1 MRRSARG
8 GVKENREDTETLL
21 SEQAQN
27 WPEVDTPAHRLV
39 IRLLRLQGL
48 LRQVSQTQLR
58 KFGLSGVEI
67 DTLATLRKMSPEDP
81 VRPSV
86 LSRHLLVTSGGM
98 TRALKSLSEKGL
110 IQLMPDAED
119 KRGKNIR
126 LTEKGKAL
134 SEDVIIAILD
144 SQSSLW
150 KQAGADEEKIRKLD
164 DALKS
169 MLSKIESSD
178 GP

>member
-1 MRRSARG
+1 M
-8 GVKENREDTETLL
+8 KENREDTETLL
-21 SEQAQN
+21 SEQALN
-27 WPEVDTPAHRLV
+27 WPEVDTPEHRLV

-48 LRQVSQTQLR
+48 LRQVANVQ
-58 KFGLSGVEI
+58 I
-67 DTLATLRKMSPEDP
+67 RKMSPDEP

-110 IQLMPDAED
+110 IELMPDAGD

-126 LTEKGKAL
+126 LTEKGKTL
-134 SEDVIIAILD
+134 SEDVIHAILD
-144 SQSSLW
+144 SQRKLW
-150 KQAGADEEKIRKLD
+150 KQSGADEMKIRKLD

-169 MLSKIESSD
+169 MLSNIESSD
-178 GP
+178 G

>member
-1 MRRSARG
+1 M
-8 GVKENREDTETLL
+8 KENREDTETLL
-21 SEQAQN
+21 SEQALN
-27 WPEVDTPAHRLV
+27 WPEVDTPEHRLV

-48 LRQVSQTQLR
+48 LRQVANVQIR

-67 DTLATLRKMSPEDP
+67 DALATLRKMSPDEP

-110 IQLMPDAED
+110 IELMPDAGD

-126 LTEKGKAL
+126 LTEKGKTL
-134 SEDVIIAILD
+134 SEDVIHAILD
-144 SQSSLW
+144 SQRKLW
-150 KQAGADEEKIRKLD
+150 KQSGADEMKIRKLD

-169 MLSKIESSD
+169 MLSNIESSD
-178 GP
+178 G

>member
-1 MRRSARG
+1 M
-8 GVKENREDTETLL
+8 KENREDTETLL
-21 SEQAQN
+21 SEQASN

-48 LRQVSQTQLR
+48 MRQVANVQIR
-58 KFGLSGVEI
+58 KFGLSGVEV
-67 DTLATLRKMSPEDP
+67 DALATLRKMSTDEP

-86 LSRHLLVTSGGM
+86 LSRHLLITSGGM

-110 IQLMPDAED
+110 IELMPDAED

-134 SEDVIIAILD
+134 SEDVIHAILE
-144 SQSSLW
+144 SQGKLW
-150 KQAGADEEKIRKLD
+150 KQSGANEKQIRKLD

-169 MLSKIESSD
+169 MLSNIEASD
-178 GP
+178 G

>member
-1 MRRSARG
+1 M
-8 GVKENREDTETLL
+8 KENKEDTETLL
-21 SEQAQN
+21 EEQALN

-48 LRQVSQTQLR
+48 MRQVANIQIR
-58 KFGLSGVEI
+58 KFGLSGVEV
-67 DTLATLRKMSPEDP
+67 DALATLRKMSSDEP

-110 IQLMPDAED
+110 IRLMPDAED

-134 SEDVIIAILD
+134 SEDVIHAILE
-144 SQSSLW
+144 SQGRLW
-150 KQAGADEEKIRKLD
+150 EQAGADERQIRKLD

-169 MLSKIESSD
+169 ILSNIESSD
-178 GP
+178 G